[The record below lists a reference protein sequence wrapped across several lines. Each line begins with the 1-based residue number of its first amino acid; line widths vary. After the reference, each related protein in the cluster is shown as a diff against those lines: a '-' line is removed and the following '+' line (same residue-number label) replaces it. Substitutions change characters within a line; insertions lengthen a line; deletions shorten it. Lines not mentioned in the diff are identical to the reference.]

1 MWGGVIVWNPP
12 GCSTNSETMHLLG
25 NKISHQVRG
34 SFVNLLQLTSSC
46 IVFLSPFLIL
56 QWGHNSFDT
65 ISFVYISLSPLCCLM
80 VTHFYLLLFFSNWNT
95 RSPCHA
101 VYGFFS
107 IFSRVKTQDWH
118 MNIPKQDLEKVFE
131 VFMGQL
137 RQLFGLKSNNLYL
150 GASGTFVLLA
160 SERGFTEW

>member
-80 VTHFYLLLFFSNWNT
+80 VTHFYFLLFFQIEILEVHVMLYMASFPYSQESRLETDTWTFRNRTLRRFLKFSWGSCGNFLVWNPT
-95 RSPCHA
+95 TC
-101 VYGFFS
+101 
-107 IFSRVKTQDWH
+107 I
-118 MNIPKQDLEKVFE
+118 
-131 VFMGQL
+131 
-137 RQLFGLKSNNLYL
+137 
-150 GASGTFVLLA
+150 
-160 SERGFTEW
+160 SEHQEHLSF